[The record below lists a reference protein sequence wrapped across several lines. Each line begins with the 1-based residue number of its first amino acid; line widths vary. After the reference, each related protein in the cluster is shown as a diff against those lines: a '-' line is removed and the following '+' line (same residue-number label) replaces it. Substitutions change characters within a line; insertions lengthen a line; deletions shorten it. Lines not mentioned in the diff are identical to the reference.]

1 MTPSD
6 MTPTNEL
13 RPEIAMSW
21 RRCRM
26 SGLGP
31 AAPHLRFE
39 AGEVDRRSRL
49 VAAARPVLEQLA
61 EQLGDAGYCVI
72 LADRES
78 RLVDV
83 PIGARTLRDRLAAL
97 GVVAGGVFMEETTGT
112 NSIATVYE
120 LRRGL
125 AVHGEEH
132 YLEPFKRFSCYGHP
146 IVHPVTHRLEGV
158 LDITCLA
165 ENDSPLLGP
174 FLTRAV
180 SDIEER
186 LLQTARRAEQ
196 RMLAA
201 FQAAAAGH
209 NRPVLV
215 LGEGVVLA
223 NPAAVE
229 LLDPID
235 HLLLREL
242 AADLAGRGRHEER
255 SVELSSGRRLAVRL
269 EAVTSGADGVLFE
282 FTDPR
287 ETRRATARTAPPRPG
302 TPVYVSGAPGTG
314 RTTTVRSLAR
324 DAGIDVTRTP
334 AGREPGGIA
343 PASETPAGRET
354 GGAAPATET
363 PAGPETGGAA
373 SAPAKTP
380 TGRGAGG
387 GAAHAAVAAAGRGG
401 GIVALDASEAAVKGE
416 AEWLAELDAAA
427 AARPGLLL
435 VEDAHLLPDACAV
448 HLRRLMERGG
458 VWIAL
463 TGAPVAELTGY
474 AATLAAGCPARIG
487 LPALRDRADELPA
500 LVRAM
505 LHELGAGDR
514 VRFTPAALA
523 ALAGHPWPG
532 NLRELRTVLETV
544 VAHRSAGDVTPRDL
558 PASYQVSPRLRRM
571 TPLERAEHDAI
582 AAALR
587 EHDGN
592 KLRAAQRLGISRTT
606 LYNRM
611 RALQI
616 SVSKS

>member
-1 MTPSD
+1 MTVSD
-6 MTPTNEL
+6 MTPKTEL
-13 RPEIAMSW
+13 RPEIALSW

-31 AAPHLRFE
+31 TAPDLRFE
-39 AGEVDRRSRL
+39 PGEVDRRSRL
-49 VAAARPVLEQLA
+49 VAAAQPVLQQLA
-61 EQLGDAGYCVI
+61 DQLGDTGYCVI

-78 RLVDV
+78 RVVDV
-83 PIGARTLRDRLAAL
+83 PLGARPLRSRLEAL

-146 IVHPVTHRLEGV
+146 ILHPVTHRLEGV

-174 FLTRAV
+174 FLSRAV

-186 LLQTARRAEQ
+186 LLQSARRAEQ

-201 FQAAAAGH
+201 FQAASAGH
-209 NRPVLV
+209 GRPVLV

-223 NPAAVE
+223 SPAAVE
-229 LLDPID
+229 LLDPVD
-235 HLLLREL
+235 HIRLREL
-242 AADLAGRGRHEER
+242 ATDLAGRGAREAR
-255 SVELSSGRRLAVRL
+255 SLELSSGRRLAVRL
-269 EAVTSGADGVLFE
+269 QALAPGADGVLFE
-282 FTDPR
+282 FGDPH
-287 ETRRATARTAPPRPG
+287 ESRRVAARAEPPRPG
-302 TPVYVSGAPGTG
+302 TPVYVGGAPGTG
-314 RTTTVRSLAR
+314 RTTAVRSLAR
-324 DAGIDVTRTP
+324 
-334 AGREPGGIA
+334 
-343 PASETPAGRET
+343 
-354 GGAAPATET
+354 AA
-363 PAGPETGGAA
+363 
-373 SAPAKTP
+373 
-380 TGRGAGG
+380 
-387 GAAHAAVAAAGRGG
+387 
-401 GIVALDASEAAVKGE
+401 GIVADEPAREAAGMVVLDASEAAVKGK
-416 AEWLAELDAAA
+416 AAWLAELDAAA
-427 AARPGLLL
+427 AGDPGLLL

-448 HLRRLMERGG
+448 HLRHLMERPGP
-458 VWIAL
+458 WIVL

-474 AATLAAGCPARIG
+474 AATLAAGCPARIE
-487 LPALRDRADELPA
+487 LPALRDRADELPS

-505 LHELGAGDR
+505 LDELGVGDR

-532 NLRELRTVLETV
+532 NLGELRTVLRTV

-582 AAALR
+582 ATALR

-606 LYNRM
+606 LYSRM
-611 RALQI
+611 RALQMTM
-616 SVSKS
+616 SKS

>member
-1 MTPSD
+1 MRTSDIAPS
-6 MTPTNEL
+6 L
-13 RPEIAMSW
+13 RPEIALSW

-26 SGLGP
+26 SGLEP
-31 AAPHLRFE
+31 EAPDLRIE
-39 AGEVDRRSRL
+39 PDEVDPRSRL
-49 VAAARPVLEQLA
+49 VAAAQPVLEQLA
-61 EQLGDAGYCVI
+61 EQLGDTDYCVI

-83 PIGARTLRDRLAAL
+83 PLGARTLRSRLEAL

-120 LRRGL
+120 LRHGL

-146 IVHPVTHRLEGV
+146 IRHPATRRLEGV

-174 FLTRAV
+174 FLARAV

-186 LLQTARRAEQ
+186 LLLSARRAEQ
-196 RMLAA
+196 HMLAA
-201 FQAAAAGH
+201 FQAAAAGR

-235 HLLLREL
+235 HLRLREL
-242 AADLAGRGRHEER
+242 AADLGRHHRHEER
-255 SVELSSGRRLAVRL
+255 AIELSSGRHLHVRL
-269 EAVTSGADGVLFE
+269 KAIAATADGTLFE
-282 FTDPR
+282 FTDPGEAR
-287 ETRRATARTAPPRPG
+287 PVIGGGTRPSAAPARAWVSTGAVASTSASSAS
-302 TPVYVSGAPGTG
+302 VYIGGEPGTG
-314 RTTTVRSLAR
+314 RTTTARSLA
-324 DAGIDVTRTP
+324 G
-334 AGREPGGIA
+334 
-343 PASETPAGRET
+343 ET
-354 GGAAPATET
+354 GFVT
-363 PAGPETGGAA
+363 
-373 SAPAKTP
+373 
-380 TGRGAGG
+380 
-387 GAAHAAVAAAGRGG
+387 
-401 GIVALDASEAAVKGE
+401 LDASEAAVQGE
-416 AEWLAELDAAA
+416 AAWLAALEQACAS
-427 AARPGLLL
+427 GLLL
-435 VEDAHLLPDACAV
+435 VEDAHVLPGACAV
-448 HLRRLMERGG
+448 RLRRLIERAPSGQAAG
-458 VWIAL
+458 RILL
-463 TGAPVAELTGY
+463 TGAPIAELAGD
-474 AATLAAGCPARIG
+474 AAALAAGCASRVE
-487 LPALRDRADELPA
+487 LPALRDRPHDLPG

-505 LHELGAGDR
+505 LDDLGVGDR

-523 ALAGHPWPG
+523 ALAAHPWPG
-532 NLRELRTVLETV
+532 NLRELRAVIGAV

-558 PASYQVSPRLRRM
+558 PESYQVSPRRGRM

-587 EHDGN
+587 EYDGN

-606 LYNRM
+606 LYSRM

-616 SVSKS
+616 TVSNS